1 MQTRTIVLALGTL
14 GLVACGGASPPP
26 ANAPIEPKIVV
37 VSAEMGSPHPG
48 DPAPDFDLPDDKG
61 NKVKLSSMRGSIVML
76 AFVTSWCPFSKAE
89 QPHLK
94 ALADEYAPKG
104 IKFVAVNVN
113 EPEAGY
119 KEYVGR
125 VALPF
130 PVLRD
135 ESGDVSRSFAPPKV
149 LLDFKDRSRVVISAN
164 LVINADGA
172 IRLFAL
178 ADTLSFDAK
187 YVHVRRALEEALA
200 QGGAP
205 KEPAK

>member
-1 MQTRTIVLALGTL
+1 MQMRAVVLAFGVV
-14 GLVACGGASPPP
+14 GLVACGSASPP
-26 ANAPIEPKIVV
+26 AASAPIEPKIIA
-37 VSAEMGSPHPG
+37 VSAEMGNPHPG
-48 DPAPDFDLPDDKG
+48 DPAPDFELPDDKG

-94 ALADEYAPKG
+94 ALADDYAPKG
-104 IKFVAVNVN
+104 VKFVAVNIN
-113 EPEAGY
+113 EPDAGY
-119 KEYVGR
+119 KEYLAR

-135 ESGDVSRSFAPPKV
+135 ESGDVARTFAPPKV
-149 LLDFKDRSRVVISAN
+149 LLDFKDRSRVVISSN

-178 ADTLSFDAK
+178 ADTYSFDAK
-187 YVHVRRALEEALA
+187 FVHVRRALDEALA
-200 QGGAP
+200 QGGATTGS
-205 KEPAK
+205 AK

>member
-1 MQTRTIVLALGTL
+1 MQTRKIVLVLGIA
-14 GLVACGGASPPP
+14 GLVGCGGASPPP
-26 ANAPIEPKIVV
+26 ATATAPTEPKIIA
-37 VSAEMGSPHPG
+37 VSAEMGTPHPG
-48 DPAPDFDLPDDKG
+48 DPAPDFELPDDKG

-113 EPEAGY
+113 EQEAGY
-119 KEYVGR
+119 KEYLGR

-135 ESGDVSRSFAPPKV
+135 ESGDVARSFAPTKALP
-149 LLDFKDRSRVVISAN
+149 DFKDRSRVVISSN
-164 LVINADGA
+164 LVIGADGT
-172 IRLFAL
+172 IRLFAI
-178 ADTLSFDAK
+178 ADTYSFDAK
-187 YVHVRRALEEALA
+187 YVHVRRALDEALA
-200 QGGAP
+200 QGGAS
-205 KEPAK
+205 K